1 MICSLLFLQHTE
13 LFATIRAM
21 GKTKELL
28 RHGFEDLNL
37 SRVFCAYFE
46 GNERSKKVQDKCGF
60 KLHHV
65 NHMTRVVMLGE
76 LRVEYV
82 NVLTFD
88 DWSKKFKANE

>member
-1 MICSLLFLQHTE
+1 M
-13 LFATIRAM
+13 
-21 GKTKELL
+21 
-28 RHGFEDLNL
+28 
-37 SRVFCAYFE
+37 
-46 GNERSKKVQDKCGF
+46 
-60 KLHHV
+60 